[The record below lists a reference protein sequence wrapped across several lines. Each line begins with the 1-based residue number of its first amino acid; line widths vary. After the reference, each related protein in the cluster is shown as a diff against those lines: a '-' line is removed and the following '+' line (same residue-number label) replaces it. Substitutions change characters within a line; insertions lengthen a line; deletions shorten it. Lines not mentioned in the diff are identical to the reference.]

1 MSETNGAWGEEN
13 PGVGTVKC
21 WEYGSS
27 RDHILA
33 SSHMDMVAL
42 LHSTVCQGR
51 LWTTCPLHTKETC
64 MVPMQYQEMTTEHC
78 AGACFCADF
87 AQRTK
92 SMQAISFFYFFF
104 LLFFLFLLYF
114 SFYFPF
120 FFNIFY
126 FPFFFLF
133 LFVIFTFVCV
143 LVFCCIFPFF
153 CLFLLPFL
161 FLLFF
166 TFVLSFFSPLVY
178 L

>member
-78 AGACFCADF
+78 AGACFCSDF
-87 AQRTK
+87 AQRTT
-92 SMQAISFFYFFF
+92 SMQSISFFYFFF

-114 SFYFPF
+114 SFYF
-120 FFNIFY
+120 NIFY
-126 FPFFFLF
+126 FPFFLF
-133 LFVIFTFVCV
+133 LFIRHFHLCLCFSFFV
-143 LVFCCIFPFF
+143 VFFHFSVCFYCPSFF
-153 CLFLLPFL
+153 FFFYLCFVFFFLL
-161 FLLFF
+161 
-166 TFVLSFFSPLVY
+166 
-178 L
+178 